1 MRVLKVLLI
10 DTTKNT
16 KKLLDEKRVSNES
29 VRLMIRM
36 AGTDFKV
43 DEEENLH
50 AETDVILFGEK
61 VPSTSILE
69 LTKAFRA
76 AGVDVPIFIMSRQS
90 EARVPQKYL
99 KAGVDDVINTVEIQ
113 TPLFLWTFQ
122 STLTQVGDRRKAQ
135 DFDVIR
141 DRMRRANRT
150 LAHVTHEINNPL
162 SVIRLAIYH
171 LENAKLPKTKKKA
184 FFKLLVENI
193 DKVNLQMKELYT
205 IRRELSMDLRG
216 AKRRSALLM

>member
-1 MRVLKVLLI
+1 MHVLRVLLI
-10 DTTKNT
+10 DPTRTTKS
-16 KKLLDEKRVSNES
+16 LLEGKRLSTET
-29 VRLMIRM
+29 VRLLIRQ
-36 AGTDFKV
+36 AGTDLKIE
-43 DEEENLH
+43 EEENLH
-50 AETDVILFGEK
+50 ADTDVVLFGEK
-61 VPSTSILE
+61 VPSASIVGM
-69 LTKAFRA
+69 TKAFRA
-76 AGVDVPIFIMSRQS
+76 AGVDVPVFILSRQS

-122 STLTQVGDRRKAQ
+122 STLTQVADRRKAK

-141 DRMRRANRT
+141 DRMRRANKS

-171 LENAKLPKTKKKA
+171 LQNAKLPKTKKRA
-184 FFKLLVENI
+184 FFKLLVDNI

-205 IRRELSMDLRG
+205 IRRELGMDLRG
-216 AKRRSALLM
+216 AKRRSALL

>member
-1 MRVLKVLLI
+1 MQVLKVLLI
-10 DTTKNT
+10 DTTRYT
-16 KKLLDEKRVSNES
+16 KKLLEEKRLATES
-29 VRLMIRM
+29 VRLMVRM
-36 AGTDFKV
+36 AGTDLKV

-50 AETDVILFGEK
+50 ANTDVILFGEK
-61 VPSTSILE
+61 VPSTSVVE
-69 LTKAFRA
+69 MTKAFRS
-76 AGVDVPIFIMSRQS
+76 AGVDVPVFILSRQS
-90 EARVPQKYL
+90 EARVPQKYR

-122 STLTQVGDRRKAQ
+122 STLTQVADRRKAQ

-141 DRMRRANRT
+141 DRMRRANKS

-171 LENAKLPKTKKKA
+171 LQNAQLPKTKKKA
-184 FFKLLVENI
+184 FFKLLVENV

-205 IRRELSMDLRG
+205 IRRELGLDLRG
-216 AKRRSALLM
+216 AKRRSALLL